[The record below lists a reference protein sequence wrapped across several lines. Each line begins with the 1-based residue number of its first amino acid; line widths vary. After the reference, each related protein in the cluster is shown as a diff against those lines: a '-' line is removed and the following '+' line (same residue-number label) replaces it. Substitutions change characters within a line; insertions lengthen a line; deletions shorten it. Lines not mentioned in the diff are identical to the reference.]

1 MEPDIRGQFMN
12 FGAMQVHEEMI
23 EIGFGFWLQQ
33 LKATITS

>member
-1 MEPDIRGQFMN
+1 MN